1 MELSSSSSTSSSNLS
16 HVLHRSS
23 NSNLT
28 SNGGFGI
35 SSGSGNQRGE
45 TPDYSVT
52 SPNRTSNFYG
62 SNHNLISSTDASS
75 DRARKAKE
83 NLQRLEREK
92 DDLYEL

>member
-28 SNGGFGI
+28 SNGGFGN
-35 SSGSGNQRGE
+35 SSGNQRGE